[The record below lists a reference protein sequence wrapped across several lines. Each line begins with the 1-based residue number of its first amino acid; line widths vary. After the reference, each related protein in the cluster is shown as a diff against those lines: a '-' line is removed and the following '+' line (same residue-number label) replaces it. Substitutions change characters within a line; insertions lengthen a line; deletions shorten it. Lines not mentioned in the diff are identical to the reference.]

1 MQVYRPAHVLG
12 KPIVP
17 TTLQLSA
24 FAIEEV
30 ERPRPHYQVNLR
42 GAITALC
49 GVSDPT
55 AGLLPEEVVMTVR
68 LPTDIGSDLKVIRE
82 AAEKR
87 ALTLLET
94 LIDRQSQ
101 APTTTSEAMP
111 AGDAVS
117 VGIK

>member
-1 MQVYRPAHVLG
+1 M
-12 KPIVP
+12 P

-30 ERPRPHYQVNLR
+30 DQPRPHYQVNLR
-42 GAITALC
+42 GAVTAMR

-68 LPTDIGSDLKVIRE
+68 LPTEIGSDLRVIRE

-94 LIDRQSQ
+94 LIDCRSQ
-101 APTTTSEAMP
+101 APATTSEAMP
-111 AGDAVS
+111 AGDPVS